1 MRAKRRAVEL
11 VAIANV
17 PVHTQKVSISRS
29 RRTLSHRS
37 NYSLTFVY
45 SYLLTLL
52 LAVKVSIS
60 SK

>member
-52 LAVKVSIS
+52 R
-60 SK
+60 SKS